1 MGQKGLFRS
10 YRVIVVQTANLY
22 KNDLV
27 VYNSLCKP
35 YPKWLF
41 VKVG

>member
-10 YRVIVVQTANLY
+10 RVILVQTANLY

-27 VYNSLCKP
+27 VYNSLCRT